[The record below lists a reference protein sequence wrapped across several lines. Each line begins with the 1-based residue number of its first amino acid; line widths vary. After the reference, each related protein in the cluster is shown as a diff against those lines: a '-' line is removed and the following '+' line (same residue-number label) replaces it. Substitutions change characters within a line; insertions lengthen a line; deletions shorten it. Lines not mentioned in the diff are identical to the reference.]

1 MVTQCIGTSSAD
13 QTSFSGPAAAA
24 CLGARQRQAL
34 SLAVLARGEPVGQL
48 ARRHGVSRQFCYRQA
63 GKARDALDE
72 AFAPTTDDKA
82 VLFELPVTKHWIRQ
96 LVLAQVLIG
105 HTSYRGVMEILD
117 AVFDYRDISLGTI
130 HNIAAEAVTGHVPL
144 TMGRTC
150 RTFAWGPT
158 TKSSRAASPCWSA
171 PMSIRRIATC

>member
-1 MVTQCIGTSSAD
+1 MHWHILGGSNIFFGPCRCGV
-13 QTSFSGPAAAA
+13 SGGAAAA
-24 CLGARQRQAL
+24 GVVAGGAGAGRT
-34 SLAVLARGEPVGQL
+34 GGQL

-63 GKARDALDE
+63 GKARDSLDE

-117 AVFDYRDISLGTI
+117 QGLAPDYTI
-130 HNIAAEAVTGHVPL
+130 ADGGRGLRAGQAAA
-144 TMGRTC
+144 
-150 RTFAWGPT
+150 
-158 TKSSRAASPCWSA
+158 
-171 PMSIRRIATC
+171 

>member
-96 LVLAQVLIG
+96 LVLGQVLIG

-130 HNIAAEAVTGHVPL
+130 HNIAAEAVTGARAVNDGQDL
-144 TMGRTC
+144 SNIRV
-150 RTFAWGPT
+150 GPT